1 MVCRMEYRSMVCRY
15 DVSVPPA
22 EVDLPA
28 IEFLREFACVEGQQN
43 REDRGNSGKTNFIR
57 NARPQITLLLI
68 CSTLSGLILMVCR
81 GDA

>member
-1 MVCRMEYRSMVCRY
+1 MVCRY

-43 REDRGNSGKTNFIR
+43 REDRKRKIQEKR
-57 NARPQITLLLI
+57 
-68 CSTLSGLILMVCR
+68 IL
-81 GDA
+81 